1 VNGQVINSND
11 AMVPSCQKPFLKK
24 KPYSTTWRYDFLA
37 QTAGSIPGPGIPPAF
52 SSIPKIIILSSMRE
66 TGFIKS
72 GGT

>member
-1 VNGQVINSND
+1 VNI
-11 AMVPSCQKPFLKK
+11 PETIFKK
-24 KPYSTTWRYDFLA
+24 KQYSTTWKYDFLA
-37 QTAGSIPGPGIPPAF
+37 QTADSIDPPRIPPAF